1 MHVHNKITGSLESCQ
16 YMPSQNQL
24 LASLSSESY
33 NRLLPHLKMLRI
45 QKNKVLSEHGKRSGI
60 AYFPVDCAISIYH
73 ALKSGES
80 TEIAMIH
87 I

>member
-1 MHVHNKITGSLESCQ
+1 
-16 YMPSQNQL
+16 MPSQNQL

-60 AYFPVDCAISIYH
+60 AYFTVDCVISIYH

-87 I
+87 V